1 MSDDEDAS
9 AYASSQASVSDDE
22 WDDGATPKSGKKRA
36 LPKVSSAGARDKGKK
51 VAASEAKG
59 TANRRSSTGA
69 GGEASAG
76 GRRKKATQ
84 GNDSRI
90 HEAHDFSVE
99 EVMAAVHALKATMGH
114 KAATSS
120 GSSSSGSSSKSST
133 SSANVRGSDD
143 AAALALGVAG
153 ALEVREQA
161 PPEVMS
167 SIEKLVM
174 LAAER
179 ILGGES
185 FELAVPSRTAAN
197 QVRTTC
203 ALAVQT
209 AQLLSAR
216 SVEVC
221 NHFLMSVWNTQPY
234 VLLLRIPT
242 YPRSMWR
249 S

>member
-9 AYASSQASVSDDE
+9 ASASSQASVSDEE

-36 LPKVSSAGARDKGKK
+36 LPKVSSTGARDKGKK
-51 VAASEAKG
+51 VAAADAKSS
-59 TANRRSSTGA
+59 ANRRSSSGA
-69 GGEASAG
+69 GGEASGG
-76 GRRKKATQ
+76 GRRKKASVVKD
-84 GNDSRI
+84 NRI

-99 EVMAAVHALKATMGH
+99 EVMAAVLALKATMGH
-114 KAATSS
+114 KAAST
-120 GSSSSGSSSKSST
+120 SSSSGSSSSKSSIR
-133 SSANVRGSDD
+133 SANVRGSDD

-153 ALEVREQA
+153 ALEVREQV

-197 QVRTTC
+197 QV
-203 ALAVQT
+203 
-209 AQLLSAR
+209 
-216 SVEVC
+216 
-221 NHFLMSVWNTQPY
+221 
-234 VLLLRIPT
+234 
-242 YPRSMWR
+242 
-249 S
+249 